1 MNNLYFITGN
11 AGKFADAASLI
22 PELKQ
27 LDIDLPEIQSVDP
40 REVIQHKLNEA
51 SKSYDGNFIVADAS
65 IRLSALG
72 GLPGPLIRWFYQTL
86 GNDGIYDLV
95 RRYEDNQVSFV
106 CELGLLYN
114 GEINFFESVL
124 EGRIVEPRG
133 KNGFAWDPIFQPID
147 ADKTFGEMTRE
158 EKSEYNTLIDALKKL
173 QIFLEN
179 K

>member
-1 MNNLYFITGN
+1 MNDLYFITGN

-27 LDIDLPEIQSVDP
+27 LDIDLPEIQSVDSK
-40 REVIQHKLNEA
+40 EVIQHKLDVA
-51 SKSYDGNFIVADAS
+51 SKSHDGNFIVADAS

-95 RRYEDNQVSFV
+95 RRYDNDQVFFV
-106 CELGLLYN
+106 CELGLLYD
-114 GEINFFESVL
+114 GEINFFESTL
-124 EGRIVEPRG
+124 EGKIVEPKG
-133 KNGFAWDPIFQPID
+133 TNGFAWDPIFKPVN
-147 ADKTFGEMTRE
+147 AEKTFGEMTRD

-173 QIFLEN
+173 QMFLEE